1 MNKYQEALDEIGDD
15 LKFLGEGGVL
25 ESTDWDNLQELV
37 DRATPMKPIENHY
50 EEKGQEPY
58 IKPTCPRCEQLKNKR
73 YALCSLYNYCPICG
87 QALDWGTK

>member
-37 DRATPMKPIENHY
+37 DRATPMKVKV
-50 EEKGQEPY
+50 EKWDNSITLEDTRERC
-58 IKPTCPRCEQLKNKR
+58 PTCNTILFTTEAP
-73 YALCSLYNYCPICG
+73 YCPYCG
-87 QALDWGTK
+87 QALDWGDK